1 MENIFDTNISSSIGY
16 YGKSS
21 ISIFQEV
28 IVNIEKKSFWEEKLA
43 LGYKSMKFSDFLDIA

>member
-1 MENIFDTNISSSIGY
+1 MENRFDTNISSSIGY

-28 IVNIEKKSFWEEKLA
+28 LVNIEKKSFWEEKLA
-43 LGYKSMKFSDFLDIA
+43 LGYKSMKFSDFPDIA